1 MSCFKE
7 KKFLT
12 VITLT
17 DAFLFSFIL
26 SVNKKIYEHSEMQK
40 KLPFQDPNRDHG
52 GGKGNNLVTGTWCI

>member
-26 SVNKKIYEHSEMQK
+26 SVKKIFYEHSEMQK
-40 KLPFQDPNRDHG
+40 KLQFQDPNRDHG
-52 GGKGNNLVTGTWCI
+52 GGKGK

>member
-52 GGKGNNLVTGTWCI
+52 GGKGK